1 MPQPGAVLD
10 PHRSPRS
17 HRGLPQGI
25 QYLQAAQQTGL
36 PQSRTLRG
44 KEDRTIPVSGQPTA
58 SLRRGWTNQ
67 RQQPTTQNNPQ
78 RLTLTLAPNPESAQ
92 GEKDFEYYLTKHAW
106 ENPEFALF
114 LEKDPIGA
122 LKSIGL
128 DVPDN
133 LKLRV
138 IVQRD
143 DTIYL
148 AMPPA
153 KRSDESA
160 PENITEE
167 LMDIWSSGNFFIWF
181 SPLALKYN
189 IFKLRNST
197 PTMEI

>member
-1 MPQPGAVLD
+1 M
-10 PHRSPRS
+10 
-17 HRGLPQGI
+17 
-25 QYLQAAQQTGL
+25 
-36 PQSRTLRG
+36 
-44 KEDRTIPVSGQPTA
+44 
-58 SLRRGWTNQ
+58 
-67 RQQPTTQNNPQ
+67 
-78 RLTLTLAPNPESAQ
+78 

-114 LEKDPIGA
+114 LEKDPIGV